1 MSIEACRAPQED
13 VVRVSLDPVPGRSMV
28 TRRAIRDLV
37 RNATLG
43 VYGVSGF
50 AARGPVNRLLERL
63 GLASPGL
70 RLDVDGRKLTI
81 DLRLNVAYGLP
92 IAEVARQVDHSVRY
106 VLQHA
111 LGREPDR
118 ISIHVR
124 GLRYDVG
131 SPPPGPATH
140 HPGQP
145 GSSDLAGSGTDV
157 A

>member
-1 MSIEACRAPQED
+1 VGIPRMRRRALREN
-13 VVRVSLDPVPGRSMV
+13 VVRVSADPVPGRSLV
-28 TRRAIRDLV
+28 TRRAVRDLV

-43 VYGVSGF
+43 VYGVTGF

-70 RLDVDGRKLTI
+70 RLEVDGELTV
-81 DLRLNVAYGLP
+81 DLRLTVAYGLP

-106 VLQHA
+106 VLRHA

-118 ISIHVR
+118 VSIHVR
-124 GLRYDVG
+124 GLRYDIG
-131 SPPPGPATH
+131 SPPPRATH
-140 HPGQP
+140 LPGELS
-145 GSSDLAGSGTDV
+145 SSDLAGSGTDV